1 MTAAANV
8 SWALVSTIK
17 APLEEVLNFAAWHLE
32 LGAKRLH
39 IYLDD
44 PEDPAY
50 PILKAHPRIRA
61 LRCDDSYWRR
71 VTPKGRP
78 ERHQLRQV
86 ANASHCYN
94 RKNSHDWLGHIDV
107 DEFLVPEAPVAEL
120 LAALP
125 ATCHSARLRPMELL
139 APEAPGPLLRFRA
152 FSLPLAR
159 RHAQTERLYPE
170 FGPWLNGGMLS
181 HVAGKL
187 FLRAG
192 LPQVRFR
199 IHKALSEGT
208 ELPEA
213 QEMTQI
219 PLAHLHARS
228 WESWH
233 AHYRFRLAR
242 GAYRA
247 ELKPMRPAFES
258 SVTLH
263 QLLSTLEET
272 EGEAGL
278 RRFFT
283 EVCTDRPALRQ
294 ALAEESLLHEVRMDF
309 ARLRASHFPH
319 AGQDVTS

>member
-1 MTAAANV
+1 MSAPA

-17 APLEEVLNFAAWHLE
+17 APLTEVLNFAAWHLE

-44 PEDPAY
+44 PEDPAF

-61 LRCDDSYWRR
+61 VRCDDSYWKR

-94 RKNSHDWLGHIDV
+94 RKNTHDWLGHIDV
-107 DEFLVPEAPVAEL
+107 DEFLIPEAPVGDL

-125 ATCHSARLRPMELL
+125 ESCQSARLRPMELL
-139 APEAPGPLLRFRA
+139 APEADPEAPGPLHHFRA
-152 FSLPLAR
+152 FSLPLAE
-159 RHAQTERLYPE
+159 RHAQTDRIYPE
-170 FGPWLNGGMLS
+170 FGQWLNGGMLS

-199 IHKALSEGT
+199 IHKALSQGA
-208 ELPEA
+208 ELAEA
-213 QEMTQI
+213 VEMAQI
-219 PLAHLHARS
+219 PLAHFHAPS
-228 WESWH
+228 WETWY

-247 ELKPMRPAFES
+247 ELKPMRPAFDS

-263 QLLSTLEET
+263 QLLSTLEDS

-278 RRFFT
+278 RRFFN
-283 EVCTDRPALRQ
+283 EVCSDHPTLRR
-294 ALAEESLLHEVRMDF
+294 ALAEEGLLHETEMDF

-319 AGQDVTS
+319 AG